1 MKKFNSI
8 ILSLLL
14 LVNITSCG
22 YQFRGATEVNFVSI
36 SIDGGSPSFLKI
48 LKKQFK
54 QSGVKVQERN
64 SEKTLEITNDT
75 FSKKIL
81 SLSAAGKVRE
91 YQVNYKISFRF
102 KSQDS
107 EWSDSINLEANRD
120 FTYDDKNIIAKT
132 EEESRLI
139 KGMQEQLIRSIVNQI
154 SVLK

>member
-91 YQVNYKISFRF
+91 YQINYKISFRF
-102 KSQDS
+102 KSQDG
-107 EWSDSINLEANRD
+107 EWSNSIDLEANRD

-139 KGMQEQLIRSIVNQI
+139 KGMQEQLIRTIVNQI
-154 SVLK
+154 SVRK

>member
-22 YQFRGATEVNFVSI
+22 YQFRGATDVNFVSI

-91 YQVNYKISFRF
+91 YQINYKISFRF
-102 KSQDS
+102 KSQDG
-107 EWSDSINLEANRD
+107 EWGNSIDLEANRD
-120 FTYDDKNIIAKT
+120 YTYDDKNIIAKT

-139 KGMQEQLIRSIVNQI
+139 KGMQEQLIRTIVNQI
-154 SVLK
+154 SVRK

>member
-14 LVNITSCG
+14 LLNITSCG
-22 YQFRGATEVNFVSI
+22 YQFRGATEMNFVSI

-91 YQVNYKISFRF
+91 YQINYKISFRF
-102 KSQDS
+102 KSQDG
-107 EWSDSINLEANRD
+107 EWSNSINLEANRD

-139 KGMQEQLIRSIVNQI
+139 KGMQEQLIRTIVNQI
-154 SVLK
+154 SVRK

>member
-91 YQVNYKISFRF
+91 YQINYKISFRF
-102 KSQDS
+102 KSQDG
-107 EWSDSINLEANRD
+107 EWGNSIDLEANRD
-120 FTYDDKNIIAKT
+120 YTYDDKNIIAKT

-139 KGMQEQLIRSIVNQI
+139 KGMQEQLIRTIVNQI
-154 SVLK
+154 SVRK

>member
-22 YQFRGATEVNFVSI
+22 YQFRGATDVNFVSI

>member
-8 ILSLLL
+8 ILSLLI

-22 YQFRGATEVNFVSI
+22 YQFRGATDVNFVSI

-139 KGMQEQLIRSIVNQI
+139 KGMQEQLIRTIVNQI
-154 SVLK
+154 SVRK

>member
-8 ILSLLL
+8 ILSLLI

-22 YQFRGATEVNFVSI
+22 YQFRGATEMNFVSI

>member
-91 YQVNYKISFRF
+91 YQINYKISFRF
-102 KSQDS
+102 KSQDG
-107 EWSDSINLEANRD
+107 EWSTPINIESNRD
-120 FTYDDKNIIAKT
+120 YTFDDKNIIAKT
-132 EEESRLI
+132 EEELRIVKSMQERLI
-139 KGMQEQLIRSIVNQI
+139 RTIVTQV
-154 SVLK
+154 SVKK

>member
-139 KGMQEQLIRSIVNQI
+139 KGMQEQLIRTIVNQI
-154 SVLK
+154 SVRK

>member
-91 YQVNYKISFRF
+91 YQINYKISFRF
-102 KSQDS
+102 KSQDG
-107 EWSDSINLEANRD
+107 EWSTPINIESNRD
-120 FTYDDKNIIAKT
+120 YTFDDKNIIAKT
-132 EEESRLI
+132 EEELRIVKSMQERLI
-139 KGMQEQLIRSIVNQI
+139 RTIVTQL
-154 SVLK
+154 SVHK

>member
-8 ILSLLL
+8 ILSLLI

-91 YQVNYKISFRF
+91 YQINYKISFRF

-107 EWSDSINLEANRD
+107 EWSNSINLEANRD

>member
-8 ILSLLL
+8 ILSPLL

-22 YQFRGATEVNFVSI
+22 YQFRGATDVNFVSI

-91 YQVNYKISFRF
+91 YQINYKISFRF

-107 EWSDSINLEANRD
+107 EWSNSINLEANRD

-139 KGMQEQLIRSIVNQI
+139 KGMQEQLIRTIVTQI
-154 SVLK
+154 SVTK

>member
-22 YQFRGATEVNFVSI
+22 YQFRGATDVNFVSI

-91 YQVNYKISFRF
+91 YQINYKISFRF
-102 KSQDS
+102 KSQDG
-107 EWSDSINLEANRD
+107 EWSNSIDLEANRD

-139 KGMQEQLIRSIVNQI
+139 KGMQEQLIRTIVNQI
-154 SVLK
+154 SVRK

>member
-8 ILSLLL
+8 ILSLLI

-22 YQFRGATEVNFVSI
+22 YQFRGATEMNFVSI
-36 SIDGGSPSFLKI
+36 SIDGGSPSFLKT

-91 YQVNYKISFRF
+91 YQINYKISFRF
-102 KSQDS
+102 KSQDG
-107 EWSDSINLEANRD
+107 EWGNSIDLEANRD
-120 FTYDDKNIIAKT
+120 YTYDDKNIIAKT

-139 KGMQEQLIRSIVNQI
+139 KGMQEQLIRTIVNQI
-154 SVLK
+154 SVRK